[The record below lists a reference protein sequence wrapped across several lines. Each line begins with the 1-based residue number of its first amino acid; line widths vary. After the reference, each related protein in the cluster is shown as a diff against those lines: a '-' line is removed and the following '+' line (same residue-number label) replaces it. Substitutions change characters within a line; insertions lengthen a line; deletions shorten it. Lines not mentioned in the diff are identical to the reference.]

1 MPCGNIYIYQPYHW
15 IKELVKGNYIST
27 HFVGTKDNLADL
39 FTKPMPYQ
47 AIDTLLNK
55 LCGYDH
61 TWETFPN
68 TTMKWASTPQSLA
81 RAARAVAHKF
91 HTALRARLVPNHGF
105 NDNYA
110 LLIGVKYG

>member
-1 MPCGNIYIYQPYHW
+1 M
-15 IKELVKGNYIST
+15 
-27 HFVGTKDNLADL
+27 GTKDNLADL
-39 FTKPMPYQ
+39 FTKPVPYQ
-47 AIDTLLNK
+47 AIDTLLTK

-68 TTMKWASTPQSLA
+68 TYTAMKWASTPWPQSLA

-105 NDNYA
+105 NMHF
-110 LLIGVKYG
+110 